1 MPISTQDSIP
11 ALLVRD
17 VPRDLVMAVEEAL
30 TVGAQR
36 AFIAS
41 TGMDKG
47 HLPHALGQLRHFH
60 MNESFH
66 RALEIASASPS
77 PVKGNSI
84 VTGRTGI
91 FALARFNIPQ
101 GIWVNG
107 RRSRTRRQ
115 MSAANKAIEPL
126 VIADLLDEYVTPS
139 AATAFFVACF
149 SGSLIFQPDVPVSV
163 QIAVP
168 NRDMTGWLF
177 REPLK
182 DFLQR
187 YEEIPTSQEDL
198 VTPVLKKSKKKS
210 DEGIEL

>member
-1 MPISTQDSIP
+1 MINSSQDSIP
-11 ALLVRD
+11 ALLIRD
-17 VPRDLVMAVEEAL
+17 ISRDLVMAVEEAL
-30 TVGAQR
+30 IVGAQR
-36 AFIAS
+36 AFKTS

-66 RALEIASASPS
+66 RALEVGSASPS

-91 FALARFNIPQ
+91 FTLARFNISH
-101 GIWVNG
+101 GVWING

-139 AATAFFVACF
+139 AATAFFVSCF
-149 SGSLIFQPDVPVSV
+149 SGSLVFQPDVPISV

-168 NRDMTGWLF
+168 NKDMTGWLF
-177 REPLK
+177 REPLQK
-182 DFLQR
+182 FLQR

-198 VTPVLKKSKKKS
+198 VMPVLKKSKKKS
-210 DEGIEL
+210 DEGI